1 MAYLSHDVRSEAPKG
16 VSENFIFRLTL
27 LIFFILDKDKFL
39 LYTYYIMSYFK
50 NLSHFGYQIYV
61 FRQYGGSMYT
71 YHEVK
76 SNFEIEGFYTAIKYD
91 WNEPFVFNGES
102 HDFWEAVFV
111 ESGRVEVT
119 EDENFYTLSE
129 GNVIFHAPMEF
140 HRIKSAEGS
149 SPKLFVFS
157 FKTAGELPQ
166 AIRAGVF
173 TVNPSQIKLFD
184 ALRDSVYDYVHK
196 NSSAIL
202 GEKATSLL
210 KLFIIEMAKSTIT
223 ANDTTSQSARE
234 YQRIISFMSKNI
246 LENLTLEDIARRTN
260 ISVSYMKILF
270 KTYAGIAP
278 KSYYNMLRIQIATEL
293 LNKGNSV
300 TEVSLAMNFSS
311 PNYFSLFFKRETGCS
326 PSRQYRNM

>member
-1 MAYLSHDVRSEAPKG
+1 
-16 VSENFIFRLTL
+16 
-27 LIFFILDKDKFL
+27 
-39 LYTYYIMSYFK
+39 
-50 NLSHFGYQIYV
+50 
-61 FRQYGGSMYT
+61 MYN
-71 YHEVK
+71 YHEAK
-76 SNFEIEGFYTAIKYD
+76 STFEIEGFYTAIKYD
-91 WNEPFVFNGES
+91 WNEHFAFNGES

-149 SPKLFVFS
+149 SPKVFVFS
-157 FKTAGELPQ
+157 FRTTGELPE

-173 TVNPSQIKLFD
+173 TANPSQRKLFD

-196 NSSAIL
+196 GSSAIS

-210 KLFIIEMAKSTIT
+210 KLFIIEMAT
-223 ANDTTSQSARE
+223 APLATNITTSRSAQE
-234 YQRIISFMSKNI
+234 YQRIVSFMSKNI
-246 LENLTLEDIARRTN
+246 LENLTLEDIASRTN

-270 KTYAGIAP
+270 KTYAGIGP
-278 KSYYNMLRIQIATEL
+278 KSYYNLLRVQKATEL
-293 LNKGNSV
+293 LSKGASV

-311 PNYFSLFFKRETGCS
+311 ANYFSVFFKRETGS
-326 PSRQYRNM
+326 PPSQQYRNM

>member
-1 MAYLSHDVRSEAPKG
+1 M
-16 VSENFIFRLTL
+16 
-27 LIFFILDKDKFL
+27 
-39 LYTYYIMSYFK
+39 YTYY
-50 NLSHFGYQIYV
+50 
-61 FRQYGGSMYT
+61 
-71 YHEVK
+71 EAK
-76 SNFEIEGFYTAIKYD
+76 STFEIKGFYTAIKYD
-91 WNEPFVFNGES
+91 WNEPFVFNGEN

-149 SPKLFVFS
+149 SPKVFVFS
-157 FKTAGELPQ
+157 FKTAGDLPK

-173 TVNPSQIKLFD
+173 AVNPLQKKLFD

-196 NSSAIL
+196 ESSAIS

-210 KLFIIEMAKSTIT
+210 KLFIIEMAKAPIT
-223 ANDTTSQSARE
+223 TDHTTSHSARE
-234 YQRIISFMSKNI
+234 YQRIISFMSKSV
-246 LENLTLEDIARRTN
+246 LENLTLEDIASRTN

-270 KTYAGIAP
+270 KTYAGIGP
-278 KSYYNMLRIQIATEL
+278 KSYYNLLRVQKATEL
-293 LNKGNSV
+293 LSKGASV

-311 PNYFSLFFKRETGCS
+311 ASYFSVFFKRETGTP
-326 PSRQYRNM
+326 PSQQYGNM